1 MNPKS
6 GHGSFTPTDTCRR
19 HGTGPETNVR
29 KCTFGN
35 AAEFP
40 EEYNPKVVERL
51 HLVATVV
58 SLASELL
65 HDADWFLAGDTGKED
80 MLIDTDATLA
90 NLRTI
95 LEAHGE

>member
-1 MNPKS
+1 MS
-6 GHGSFTPTDTCRR
+6 GGTFDYLQYRISDAADTL
-19 HGTGPETNVR
+19 HELAG
-29 KCTFGN
+29 KN

-40 EEYNPKVVERL
+40 KEYNPKVVERL